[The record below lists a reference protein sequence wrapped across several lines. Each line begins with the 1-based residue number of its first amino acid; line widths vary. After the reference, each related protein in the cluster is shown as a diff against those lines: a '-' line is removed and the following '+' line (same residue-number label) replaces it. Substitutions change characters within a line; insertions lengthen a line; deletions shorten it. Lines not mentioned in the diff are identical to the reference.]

1 MWNELSTGIGNLLA
15 TVSDLNSDT
24 IFNYRKSSFDKYPAV
39 VYFPADGD
47 GEFAD
52 TQRTQRTYVFQINVY
67 QERVEKGASDTES
80 IMRQRVDDL
89 ITLFDTN
96 KYLDNDRLQGRGFVR
111 PIPSRWDLVQ
121 GEQVDVLRAQ
131 ILLMAVVIQ

>member
-1 MWNELSTGIGNLLA
+1 MWDEISTGIGVLLA

-39 VYFPADGD
+39 TYYPENGD

-52 TQRTQRTYVFQINVY
+52 TMRTQRSYVFQLNVY
-67 QERVEKGASDTES
+67 QERVEKAASDVES
-80 IMRQRVDDL
+80 IMRGRIDDL
-89 ITLFDTN
+89 ITLFDSN
-96 KYLDNDRLQGRGFVR
+96 KYLDSNRLQGRGFIR
-111 PIPSRWDLVQ
+111 PIPSRWDLIQ